1 MQYSSAIIVFRC
13 EETDGFPTELYLRL
27 HISLLSEAFKTAQN
41 AMELKLLLQNKRFG
55 EERKECPCLTLTFAI
70 PSMASKQKTIIH
82 DVKVELISQKD
93 WHLFQEPS
101 MPQLD
106 ASIILPDLKK
116 IKIAVERLKNM
127 SPLLKIAANSVGDMM
142 LKVETDQVVV
152 KMSFTNIET
161 IKCEDVLS
169 NPTSAPNE
177 MKEVTIEIKKFLQIL
192 QSSFEPTRT
201 ICNIVAQRA
210 LQVFLCLEDQIVF
223 QYLLPAILP

>member
-1 MQYSSAIIVFRC
+1 
-13 EETDGFPTELYLRL
+13 
-27 HISLLSEAFKTAQN
+27 
-41 AMELKLLLQNKRFG
+41 MELKLLLQNKRFG
-55 EERKECPCLTLTFAI
+55 EEGKECPCLTLTFAI

-161 IKCEDVLS
+161 IKCEDILS